1 MAHITQNNIY
11 FGDVDTATLAVGS
24 KVSAAKYQV
33 DENGLITGHLPI
45 INAIDIDWDAA
56 EMTDGT
62 VIDTTGQ
69 LLNYI
74 SFLKTQI
81 DALKANL
88 PTS

>member
-24 KVSAAKYQV
+24 KVSATKYQV